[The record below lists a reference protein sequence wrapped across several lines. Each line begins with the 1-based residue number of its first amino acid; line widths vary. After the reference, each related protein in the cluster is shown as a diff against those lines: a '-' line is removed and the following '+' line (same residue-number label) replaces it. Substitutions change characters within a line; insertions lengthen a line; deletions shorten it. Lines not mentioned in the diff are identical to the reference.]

1 MDNGELLS
9 GRCLNL
15 KLEEPFFSQTR
26 EELLTPPLCYFHGQ
40 DALADHTV
48 AQQYDCSR
56 NCSAIVK
63 FLLYNLFKKSIFV
76 SFNSSHHNHLIQDW
90 PKLHLTHHP
99 GGKGTLMTTPRPLV
113 LWLLSKW
120 VNCLACWVYS
130 LDLVSHSSVLNN
142 SMLILKEYKTS
153 KNTWIILSTIGCS
166 GQFKSLWKFTSR
178 GYSKI
183 FYTCSYLGSNSLPFY
198 IPFWAEKLVP
208 LLYAYNGIDN
218 IGTPFTYLV

>member
-1 MDNGELLS
+1 MYNLEYVQFHCKVLNILLS
-9 GRCLNL
+9 FLKSAREWTMENNKLLFSGCCLNL

-26 EELLTPPLCYFHGQ
+26 EKLLTPPLCYFHGL
-40 DALADHTV
+40 DALTDHTV
-48 AQQYDCSR
+48 AQQNDFSR

-76 SFNSSHHNHLIQDW
+76 TFGSSHHNHLIQDW

-120 VNCLACWVYS
+120 VNCLACLVCS

-142 SMLILKEYKTS
+142 SMLI
-153 KNTWIILSTIGCS
+153 
-166 GQFKSLWKFTSR
+166 
-178 GYSKI
+178 
-183 FYTCSYLGSNSLPFY
+183 
-198 IPFWAEKLVP
+198 
-208 LLYAYNGIDN
+208 
-218 IGTPFTYLV
+218 